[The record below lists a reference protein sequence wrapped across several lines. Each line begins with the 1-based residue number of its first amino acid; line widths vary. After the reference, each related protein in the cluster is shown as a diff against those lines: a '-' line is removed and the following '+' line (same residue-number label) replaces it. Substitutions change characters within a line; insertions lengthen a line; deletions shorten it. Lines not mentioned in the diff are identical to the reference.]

1 MDDYY
6 IWLKN
11 VLKCA
16 LPEHRRYSKLLLT
29 LHSTPFRWTLYM
41 DKNRMMDA
49 YVLRDDFTQD
59 SGNHI
64 LGPVSCLE
72 VLVALSRR
80 IEVEIMGEPG
90 NDHYDRW
97 FWIMME
103 NLGVLLED
111 DIYDERFVSRK
122 LDIWL
127 DRLFDKNGN
136 GSIFPLKKVTSD
148 QREVDI
154 WYQMQAYLNENYAF

>member
-6 IWLKN
+6 IWLKSL
-11 VLKCA
+11 LKCS
-16 LPEHRRYSKLLLT
+16 LPEHRRYNKLLEG
-29 LHSTPFRWTLYM
+29 LHRTPFRYSLDM
-41 DKNRMMDA
+41 DGNRLLDA
-49 YVLRDDFTQD
+49 CSLRTDYTND
-59 SGNHI
+59 SGRDVS
-64 LGPVSCLE
+64 GPVSCLE
-72 VLVALSRR
+72 VLAALSRR

-97 FWIMME
+97 FWIMVK
-103 NLGVLLED
+103 NLGILLDD
-111 DIYDERFVSRK
+111 DIYDERFVDHK

>member
-1 MDDYY
+1 MDDYF

-16 LPEHRRYSKLLLT
+16 FPEHRRYSKLLST
-29 LHSTPFRWTLYM
+29 LHSTPFRWTLDM
-41 DKNRMMDA
+41 DKNRMMDG
-49 YVLRDDFTQD
+49 YSLRVDFMCE
-59 SGNHI
+59 SGITI
-64 LGPVSCLE
+64 LGPISCLE
-72 VLVALSRR
+72 MLAALSRR

-103 NLGVLLED
+103 NLGVLIDD